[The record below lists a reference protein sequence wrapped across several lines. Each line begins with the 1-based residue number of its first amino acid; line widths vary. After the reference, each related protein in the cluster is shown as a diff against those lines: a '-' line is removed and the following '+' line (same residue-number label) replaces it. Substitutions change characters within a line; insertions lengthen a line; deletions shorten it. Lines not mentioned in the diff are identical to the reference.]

1 MKRIIL
7 LLICL
12 VWIGNIYAE
21 EIIQV
26 APFQTT
32 AGVTYSAK
40 NRKGFSV
47 NMNNGAIRPRALEFE
62 FILPEGLTVAT
73 NSAGTIFRMSDL
85 SDRFLYYDEEEEDYV
100 NYYTASC
107 SLTNGVYK
115 MLIVYGL
122 ETPDDCA
129 IEGNSGEIITLY
141 YTTSSDMEDGV
152 YPIYVQN
159 AKISYED
166 GSKGY
171 LPNSSSYVVI
181 GESSPLKTE
190 ENVDLG
196 FLTGYVPS
204 FVVDALSDDLS
215 ENENLSMVNLSG
227 VENLGG
233 ELSLAENQLWFTSNE
248 ASLNREFPANQ
259 WCTVCLPF
267 ALSNEM
273 VTGLNEN
280 GVEVEKLTEYD
291 EVANEVYFSAVDEME
306 ANVPYAIRCATAMTP
321 FKDLSGINVTETP
334 IARSVELGRVSMQGT
349 YKTMVLNS
357 DSETTYYAFNAADGE
372 FVRIGKNA
380 KTAPFRAFLTL
391 TGASSAKN
399 IKVLHGDDFSTSIV
413 NPMISTDDHSVYDL
427 QGRKVN
433 GQLMKGIYIVNGQK
447 LVKP

>member
-7 LLICL
+7 LFISLSVFGFLKAEDVLQVRPVNVSAGLTDEDEVCL
-12 VWIGNIYAE
+12 
-21 EIIQV
+21 EIAMRNSSFNV
-26 APFQTT
+26 ANLQFD
-32 AGVTYSAK
+32 
-40 NRKGFSV
+40 
-47 NMNNGAIRPRALEFE
+47 IL
-62 FILPEGLTVAT
+62 LPEGMEISYWDYGERIPFTKKGRRIEYDFDAQY
-73 NSAGTIFRMSDL
+73 NKL
-85 SDRFLYYDEEEEDYV
+85 SSGYTRFVFIPGGEMRPIEDNDETLIYLY
-100 NYYTASC
+100 
-107 SLTNGVYK
+107 
-115 MLIVYGL
+115 I
-122 ETPDDCA
+122 
-129 IEGNSGEIITLY
+129 
-141 YTTSSDMEDGV
+141 TTSEDMKPGV
-152 YPIYVQN
+152 YPIYMTNIHFDKSVKETL
-159 AKISYED
+159 KIFD
-166 GSKGY
+166 VT
-171 LPNSSSYVVI
+171 SYVTI
-181 GESSPLKTE
+181 GESSPMKTE

-204 FVVDALSDDLS
+204 FVVDALSDELS

-321 FKDLSGINVTETP
+321 FKDLSGISVTETP
-334 IARSVELGRVSMQGT
+334 IARPVELGRVSMQGT

-399 IKVLHGDDFSTSIV
+399 IKVIHGDDFSTSIV

>member
-7 LLICL
+7 LFISLSVFGFLKAEDVLQVRPVNVSAGLTDEDEVCL
-12 VWIGNIYAE
+12 
-21 EIIQV
+21 EIAMRNSSFNV
-26 APFQTT
+26 ANLQFD
-32 AGVTYSAK
+32 
-40 NRKGFSV
+40 
-47 NMNNGAIRPRALEFE
+47 IL
-62 FILPEGLTVAT
+62 LPEGMEISYWDYGERIPFTKKGRRIEYDFDAQY
-73 NSAGTIFRMSDL
+73 NKL
-85 SDRFLYYDEEEEDYV
+85 SSGYTRFVFIPGGEMRPIEDNDETLIYLY
-100 NYYTASC
+100 
-107 SLTNGVYK
+107 
-115 MLIVYGL
+115 I
-122 ETPDDCA
+122 
-129 IEGNSGEIITLY
+129 
-141 YTTSSDMEDGV
+141 TTSEDMKPGV
-152 YPIYVQN
+152 YPIYMTNIHFDKSVKETL
-159 AKISYED
+159 KIFD
-166 GSKGY
+166 VT
-171 LPNSSSYVVI
+171 SYVTI

-334 IARSVELGRVSMQGT
+334 IARPVELGRVSMQGT